1 MKIVRI
7 LVLVALSV
15 LVNSISKAQSNAF
28 LKQIGVKDSLFS
40 RVLNENREIYV
51 QLPEYYN
58 PMGHEKYP
66 VVYVLDGKVFLP
78 TVVNVHQF
86 YSGGFMPEMV
96 IVGISNAKN
105 RMRDLTTSKV
115 KEMYGQPFTQE
126 HGEAEKFTAFLKDEL
141 IPYIE
146 KKYPVTNYRT
156 LIGHSYGGLFA
167 MYTLVHHPNMFA
179 NYLAIDPSMDW
190 DNSKLIS
197 EAKTALENNNY
208 RGKSLFMTLGGQL
221 HMQDYSITIDNVMED
236 KSDFTKFARANISC
250 SNLIKE
256 HSDNGLK
263 YDWKFYPND
272 LHGTIPFPSIYDG
285 LLNMFEWYQMENTD
299 KINDFETPKAAL
311 VKLINYRET
320 KLKKHFGYAEP
331 PYPEDLL
338 NMSGYMSMDMDKMEK
353 AKMYFDLAIKYYPN
367 SANAYDSM
375 AEFYERT
382 GNNPQAIHFYTKA
395 FELSGDSSFQDKIKR
410 LEK

>member
-15 LVNSISKAQSNAF
+15 LVNSISKAQSKAF

-66 VVYVLDGKVFLP
+66 VVYLLDGKVFLP

-272 LHGTIPFPSIYDG
+272 LHGTISFPSIYDG

-299 KINDFETPKAAL
+299 KINDSETPKAAL

-338 NMSGYMSMDMDKMEK
+338 NMSGYMSMDMDKTEK
-353 AKMYFDLAIKYYPN
+353 AKMYFEMAIKYYPN